1 MTSHRDSHTITD
13 VKPEMIPGVQTGNGI
28 PHDKY
33 NIRGIAHARTNRK
46 DDMFMQRRLYID
58 ELHTTLDIFCF
69 VVFLVIE
76 VDELEE
82 VTVST
87 AAQI

>member
-1 MTSHRDSHTITD
+1 MEFH
-13 VKPEMIPGVQTGNGI
+13 MIDLMCAALP
-28 PHDKY
+28 
-33 NIRGIAHARTNRK
+33 IAHAGTNRK
-46 DDMFMQRRLYID
+46 HNIFIQI
-58 ELHTTLDIFCF
+58 EKLHTALDLFLI

-76 VDELEE
+76 VIEVDELQE